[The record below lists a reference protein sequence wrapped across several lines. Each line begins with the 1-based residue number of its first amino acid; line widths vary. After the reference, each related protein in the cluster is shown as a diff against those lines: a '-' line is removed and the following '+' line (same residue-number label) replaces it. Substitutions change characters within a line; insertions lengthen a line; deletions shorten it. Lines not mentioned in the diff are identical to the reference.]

1 MVRKCILLSL
11 LSLSLLA
18 LPPFTN
24 ISLAAPTDGETETVP
39 KVVLMRVL
47 DDWERSN
54 KELQEL
60 LTAQEEDL
68 TTASEELENLR
79 LALLKQKEQLQILKK
94 DLETAQIE
102 TKSAKESLDA
112 ANKELQNTVACVKD
126 LENKKTRIEKQRN
139 LWQVIA
145 AALGVIA
152 VAK

>member
-39 KVVLMRVL
+39 KELLIQVLN
-47 DDWERSN
+47 DWETSN
-54 KELQEL
+54 SELQKL
-60 LTAQEEDL
+60 LNAQAEDL
-68 TTASEELENLR
+68 TIASEELESLKS
-79 LALLKQKEQLQILKK
+79 LQQKQKEQLMVLRN

-126 LENKKTRIEKQRN
+126 LENKKRRAERQRDF
-139 LWQVIA
+139 WEGIA
-145 AALGVIA
+145 AVLGIWRIFG
-152 VAK
+152 